1 MTTTMKTIFI
11 TGANTGIGYQ
21 IIRALAASPSPYT
34 ILLGSRSLSK
44 ADAAVESL
52 AAEFPSTKST
62 ITPIQIDI
70 EDDSSIAAAAK
81 TIEAKYG
88 HLDALVNNA
97 GASFD
102 PQLTAGT
109 MTMREVWDASWRVN
123 TTSTYVVTHTLVP
136 LLLQSSDPRLLF
148 VTSGTSTLEGSGDRD
163 LPMNRVPG
171 PGWPKQGMGMV
182 GSIPAYRSSKTGMN
196 MMMREWHRVLKED
209 GVKVWCISPGFLA
222 TGLGGDQEAN
232 KKFGAGDP
240 AVGGTFIRS
249 VLEGERDE
257 DVGKVVSRA
266 GVQPW

>member
-1 MTTTMKTIFI
+1 MTTTLKTIFI
-11 TGANTGIGYQ
+11 TGANTGLGYQ
-21 IIRALAASPSPYT
+21 IIRALATSTSPYT

-44 ADAAVESL
+44 ADAAIQSL

-70 EDDSSIAAAAK
+70 EDDASIAAAVK

-97 GASFD
+97 GAQFD
-102 PQLTAGT
+102 QQLTAGN
-109 MTMREVWDASWRVN
+109 MTMREVWDASWRLN
-123 TTSTYVVTHTLVP
+123 TTSTHVMTHAFVP

-148 VTSGTSTLEGSGDRD
+148 VTSGTSTLEGSD
-163 LPMNRVPG
+163 NRNIPINKFPA
-171 PGWPKQGMGMV
+171 PGWPKTGLA
-182 GSIPAYRSSKTGMN
+182 SIGNMPAYRSSKTGMN
-196 MMMREWHRVLKED
+196 MMMREWHRMLKED

-222 TGLGGDQEAN
+222 TGLGGNQEAN
-232 KKFGAGDP
+232 KKFGAEDP
-240 AVGGTFIRS
+240 ALGGTFIRS

-266 GVQPW
+266 GVQAW